1 MVPAGSSVLVQIAG
15 QVTDF
20 TTAPIVLG
28 AVASEL
34 AKSNILVTDSRL
46 DVPFVDLGTMFSFS
60 TSYNASVTVKVG
72 DDYSGA
78 DDVGHVVAQAFALVT
93 GNAPT
98 AVASTAANATVPT
111 MAGPASSLAS
121 VGNSISSVFSGFQAD
136 VQTVL
141 IGALVLLIF
150 IVWALGWS
158 PNGPALVPRA

>member
-28 AVASEL
+28 AVAREL

-46 DVPFVDLGTMFSFS
+46 SVPFVDLGTMFSFS
-60 TSYNASVTVKVG
+60 TSYNASVTVKTG

-78 DDVGHVVAQAFALVT
+78 DDVGHVVAQAFAVVT

-98 AVASTAANATVPT
+98 AVASTTADATVPT
-111 MAGPASSLAS
+111 MAGPSTSLSGISADIEKFFAS
-121 VGNSISSVFSGFQAD
+121 FQAD
-136 VQTVL
+136 IQLVL
-141 IGALVLLIF
+141 LGALVLIVF
-150 IVWALGWS
+150 IVFALGWS
-158 PNGPALVPRA
+158 PNGPSLVPRA